1 MKLLTKAIE
10 TKLRANS
17 AAQGER
23 LQDTGDAIDFAP
35 AVKLFNPDG
44 AATWLLTE
52 LDEDGRLY
60 GLCDP
65 GLGTPEL
72 GYVAL
77 AEIEAFRGARF
88 GLGIERDRY
97 FTADKPLSEYA
108 EEARK
113 QGRIAA

>member
-1 MKLLTKAIE
+1 MKLLTKTIE
-10 TKLRANS
+10 AQLRRNS

-23 LQDTGDAIDFAP
+23 QAAIDAIDFAP

-52 LDEDGRLY
+52 MDEDGRLY